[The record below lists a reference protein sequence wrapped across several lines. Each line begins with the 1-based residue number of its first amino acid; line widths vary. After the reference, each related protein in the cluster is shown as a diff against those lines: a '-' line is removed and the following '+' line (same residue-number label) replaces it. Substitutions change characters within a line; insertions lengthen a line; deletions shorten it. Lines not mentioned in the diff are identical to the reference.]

1 VTKLAASA
9 ASRKRSGY
17 LPKDLAGMY
26 RPVKKPVTLRLDADL
41 LAWFQQ
47 DGRGY
52 QTRINQALR
61 QVMMAEG
68 ISGGDDAVPE
78 LAPKTRAR
86 RFTPSSPR
94 RA

>member
-1 VTKLAASA
+1 MTQRKRVTRRAAVSRKVTKLAASA

-17 LPKDLAGMY
+17 LPKELAGMY

-61 QVMMAEG
+61 QVMIAERN
-68 ISGGDDAVPE
+68 
-78 LAPKTRAR
+78 KR
-86 RFTPSSPR
+86 RR
-94 RA
+94 